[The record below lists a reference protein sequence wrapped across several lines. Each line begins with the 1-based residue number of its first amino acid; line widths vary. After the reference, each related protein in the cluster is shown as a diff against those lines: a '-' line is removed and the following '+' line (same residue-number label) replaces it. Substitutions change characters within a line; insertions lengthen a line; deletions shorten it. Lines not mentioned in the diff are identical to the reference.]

1 VPSNTR
7 TATRNRSVA
16 WSKDDPFGAEYA
28 SVQLGA
34 DTLSA
39 QGVAI
44 GSDPEPY
51 RLDYTLETT
60 SSFVTTRVTVQ
71 ASGDGWTRS
80 LYLRRAGD
88 AWNAEVAHDGRD
100 AGLPA
105 AGGDLAAL
113 ADAIDPDLGF
123 SPLFNSMPVLRHDL
137 HKGASAGDFLMIW
150 ISVPDLSL
158 HASPQRYT
166 HLNSSDGF
174 HVVRFEAV
182 GEGED
187 FVADVHFDEDGL
199 VLDYPGIADRLPA
212 RADA

>member
-1 VPSNTR
+1 VPSTTP
-7 TATRNRSVA
+7 TATRNRTVA

-28 SVQLGA
+28 AVQLGA

-44 GSDPEPY
+44 GADPEPY

-60 SSFVTTRVTVQ
+60 SSFVTTHVTVQ

-80 LYLRRAGD
+80 LDLRRAGD
-88 AWNAEVAHDGRD
+88 AWNAQVGHDGRD

-105 AGGDLAAL
+105 PGGDLSAL
-113 ADAIDPDLGF
+113 AEAIDPDLGL
-123 SPLFNSMPVLRHDL
+123 SPLFNSLPVLRHDL
-137 HKGASAGDFLMIW
+137 HKGASAQDFLMIW

-158 HASPQRYT
+158 HASPQRYS
-166 HLNSSDGF
+166 HISSGEGL

-187 FVADVHFDEDGL
+187 FVADVQFDDDGL
-199 VLDYPGIADRLPA
+199 VLDYPGIADRLAA